1 MRVKTDWTLLLTI
14 VGMVSLGLIFV
25 YSASSVIAGERY
37 GEESYYFLARQGGA
51 ALLSFA
57 ALLAL
62 AKFDYRR
69 LNSMRLA
76 FVCLGVVLALL
87 VLVYFLDPQ
96 HRWLRLG
103 LLSFQPSEFAKPA
116 LVLFLAYFI
125 TERASDINGVHTV
138 APATMAML
146 LLAGAVVVAD
156 LGSAIVLMG
165 TAAAVFYVGGLDRR
179 YFRAAA
185 AVSVVLLAWAIG
197 SKPYRLKRVVDYFD
211 PEHKIVK
218 YIDYHGWLTNYLEQ
232 AAVTGDTGYQAKQ
245 SRIAVGAGGLIGEG
259 LMEGRQKLFYLP
271 EAHTDFIYAVVGE
284 ELGLFG
290 TSLILIGFLV
300 ILWRGSRLYWV
311 ALDNFGRN
319 LAVGV
324 TAAILLQAFINMSVV
339 LDLAPTKGIP
349 LPLISYGGSSLLS
362 TMILLGLL
370 LSVSERAR
378 C

>member
-1 MRVKTDWTLLLTI
+1 MRVRTDWTLLLTI

-51 ALLSFA
+51 AVISFIV
-57 ALLAL
+57 LIGL
-62 AKFDYRR
+62 AKFDYRE
-69 LNSMRLA
+69 LNSMRIA
-76 FVCLGVVLALL
+76 FVCLGVVLAALI
-87 VLVYFLDPQ
+87 LVYFLDSS

-103 LLSFQPSEFAKPA
+103 FINVQPSEFAKPA
-116 LVLFLAYFI
+116 LVLFLACFI

-156 LGSAIVLMG
+156 LGSAVVLMG

-179 YFRAAA
+179 YFRFAAL
-185 AVSVVLLAWAIG
+185 VSLVLLAAAIG
-197 SKPYRLKRVVDYFD
+197 SKSYRLKRVIDYFD
-211 PEHKIVK
+211 PEHKIVRH
-218 YIDYHGWLTNYLEQ
+218 IDYDGWLTNYLEE
-232 AAVTGDTGYQAKQ
+232 AAVAGDTGYQAEQ
-245 SRIAVGAGGLIGEG
+245 SRIAVGSGGWIGQG
-259 LMEGRQKLFYLP
+259 LMEGKQKLFYLP

-300 ILWRGSRLYWV
+300 ILWRGFRLYWV
-311 ALDNFGRN
+311 ALDGFGRN

-324 TAAILLQAFINMSVV
+324 TVAILLQAFINMSVV

-362 TMILLGLL
+362 TMTLLGLL

>member
-1 MRVKTDWTLLLTI
+1 LRVRTDWLLLLTI
-14 VGMVSLGLIFV
+14 VGMVSLGLVFV

-51 ALLSFA
+51 ALLAFA
-57 ALLAL
+57 ALIAL
-62 AKFDYRR
+62 AKLDYRK
-69 LNSMRLA
+69 LNSMQIA

-87 VLVYFLDPQ
+87 IVVYFVDPS

-103 LLSFQPSEFAKPA
+103 FLNFQPAEFAKPA

-138 APATMAML
+138 GPATMAML

-185 AVSVVLLAWAIG
+185 AVSVVLLTLAVCWM
-197 SKPYRLKRVVDYFD
+197 PYRLKRVVDFFD
-211 PEHKIVK
+211 PEYKIVR
-218 YIDYHGWLTNYLEQ
+218 YIDYNGWLASYLEQ
-232 AAVTGDTGYQAKQ
+232 AAVTGDTGYQAEQ
-245 SRIAVGAGGLIGEG
+245 SRIAVGAGGLVGQG
-259 LMEGRQKLFYLP
+259 LMEGKQKLFYLP

-290 TSLILIGFLV
+290 ATLVLAGFLV
-300 ILWRGSRLYWV
+300 ILWRGFRLYWT
-311 ALDNFGRN
+311 ALDGFGRN

-324 TAAILLQAFINMSVV
+324 TVAILLQAFINMSVV

>member
-1 MRVKTDWTLLLTI
+1 LRVKTDWTLLLTI

-37 GEESYYFLARQGGA
+37 GRESYYFLARQGGA
-51 ALLSFA
+51 ALVAFA
-57 ALLAL
+57 ALIAL

-69 LNSMRLA
+69 LNSIYVA
-76 FVCLGVVLALL
+76 FVFLGFVLLL
-87 VLVYFLDPQ
+87 LIIVYFVDPS

-103 LLSFQPSEFAKPA
+103 PINLQPSEFAKPA

-138 APATMAML
+138 GPATMAMV

-156 LGSAIVLMG
+156 LGSAVVLMG
-165 TAAAVFYVGGLDRR
+165 TAAAVFYVEGLDRR

-185 AVSVVLLAWAIG
+185 AVSLALLTVAVI
-197 SKPYRLKRVVDYFD
+197 SKPYRLKRVVDFFD
-211 PEHKIVK
+211 PDRKIVRIIDVGGMITG
-218 YIDYHGWLTNYLEQ
+218 YIDQ
-232 AAVTGDTGYQAKQ
+232 AAVTGDPGYQAQQ
-245 SRIAVGAGGLIGEG
+245 SRIAVGSGGLIGEG

-290 TSLILIGFLV
+290 ASLVLAGFLV
-300 ILWRGSRLYWV
+300 ILWRGFRLYWV
-311 ALDNFGRN
+311 ALDRFGRN

-349 LPLISYGGSSLLS
+349 LPLVSYGGSSLVS